1 MSSYKTFF
9 DNMIKAYLTPGAARP
24 EQNTLIEVPD
34 KLLKML
40 YEKVKVPSDRA
51 SSMEE
56 RDLEII
62 ILEAVVSKL
71 KKGKRNNE

>member
-1 MSSYKTFF
+1 MSSFKTSFTE
-9 DNMIKAYLTPGAARP
+9 MLKAYITPGAARP

-56 RDLEII
+56 LDLEII

-71 KKGKRNNE
+71 KKGKKKQ